1 MKQIDKYTYLVDEDK
16 VVWIWETAAK
26 EAGEP
31 AFLRQPSYPDNT
43 EFTDVDDATAW
54 AEDYLNK
61 IIEAASNP
69 PSVEG

>member
-1 MKQIDKYTYLVDEDK
+1 MKQMDKYTYSVDEDK

-26 EAGEP
+26 EAGEA
-31 AFLRQPSYPDNT
+31 AFLRQSSYPDNT
-43 EFTDVDDATAW
+43 EFADVDDAINW
-54 AEDYLNK
+54 AENHLNK